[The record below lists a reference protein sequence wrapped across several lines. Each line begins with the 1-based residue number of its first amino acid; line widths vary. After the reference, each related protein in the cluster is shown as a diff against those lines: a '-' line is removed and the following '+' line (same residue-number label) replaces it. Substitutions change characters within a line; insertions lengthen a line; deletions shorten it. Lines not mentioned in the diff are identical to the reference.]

1 MERTRSAGRGLFL
14 GMGIGLAIAVIG
26 AVAMRGL
33 PDGISFVNPIRT
45 TTKERDHSAV
55 LIDLRDVSRYEAAV
69 GQYQVVVDIEKDVKY
84 LPSWL
89 AGERVTFMAEGEVSA
104 MVDFTALPRGAV
116 KVAADG
122 ERATVTLPS
131 PTLTEPR
138 IDPDQTR
145 VLSDDKGLVT
155 KIGSVLASSDHDQEL
170 YQRAEKKLAASAK
183 RSGLEKRAERNT
195 RQMLTGLLGELGID
209 DVTVVFTK
217 PRQP

>member
-1 MERTRSAGRGLFL
+1 MERTARSVGKGMVL
-14 GMGIGLAIAVIG
+14 GVAIVVIA
-26 AVAMRGL
+26 AVAMRLVPGGFSL
-33 PDGISFVNPIRT
+33 SNPIRT

-89 AGERVTFMAEGEVSA
+89 AGEHVTFMAEGEVSA
-104 MVDFTALPRGAV
+104 MVDFTGLPRDAV
-116 KVAADG
+116 EVSADG

-131 PTLTEPR
+131 PTLTDPR

-145 VLSDDKGLVT
+145 VLSDDKGLAT
-155 KIGSVLASSDHDQEL
+155 KIGSVFASGDHDQEL
-170 YQRAEKKLAASAK
+170 YQRAEKKLATSAK

-209 DVTVVFTK
+209 DVTVVFAK
-217 PRQP
+217 PRQA